1 MSEISLRMET
11 CKAAELLIA
20 RHGMGQAL
28 RRTKS
33 EITNAR
39 RARSRRRFAFWSA
52 VAAKIEAILLAF
64 HDAGAVNDNSIPASG
79 GAGAR
84 GLERITTGRGA
95 VSRRPSP
102 GAAAAFAAP
111 ANQHRRIAS
120 A

>member
-39 RARSRRRFAFWSA
+39 RARSRRRFAFWTA
-52 VAAKIEAILLAF
+52 VAAEIEAILLALR
-64 HDAGAVNDNSIPASG
+64 DAEAANDNSIPASG
-79 GAGAR
+79 GAGER
-84 GLERITTGRGA
+84 GLERIANGRGA
-95 VSRRPSP
+95 LPRRPSP
-102 GAAAAFAAP
+102 GAAAFAAP
-111 ANQHRRIAS
+111 ANQHRRVAS

>member
-33 EITNAR
+33 EITDAR

-79 GAGAR
+79 GAGER
-84 GLERITTGRGA
+84 SLERITNGRGA

-102 GAAAAFAAP
+102 GAAARAAP

>member
-64 HDAGAVNDNSIPASG
+64 RDADAANDNSVAVSR
-79 GAGAR
+79 GAER
-84 GLERITTGRGA
+84 SLKRITNGSGA

-102 GAAAAFAAP
+102 SAATFAAP